1 MTERFLVDECCPREL
16 AESLKAL
23 GHETLHALDCCP
35 AADDGEIVS
44 IARREGRIIVT
55 FDYGF
60 GDRATRGGQA
70 LPGLVLLNLPQLKPA
85 EQAIRLTI
93 ALREAEP
100 AKGWLTIV
108 ERDRIRR
115 RAL

>member
-16 AESLKAL
+16 AQSLSGQ
-23 GHETLHALDCCP
+23 GHDAIHALDRCP
-35 AADDGEIVS
+35 AADDGRIVS
-44 IARREGRIIVT
+44 VACEDDRVIVT

-60 GDRATRGGQA
+60 GERATRGGQT
-70 LPGLVLLNLPQLKPA
+70 LPGLVLLRLPRLRPA
-85 EQAIRLTI
+85 EQASRLAA
-93 ALREAEP
+93 ALREAKP

-108 ERDRIRR
+108 ESDRIRR